1 MNLQEIFHREIYVR
15 GFTFI
20 ELMLVI
26 ALVTIIGVF
35 ITPIGLSYYHS
46 QLLNETSDGLVS
58 ALRQAQSFA
67 YTGRHNHA
75 FGVFVTADAYTVFEG
90 DTYASRI
97 TSEDMIFPIA
107 STVTVTGLQEIVFS
121 EMNGTPRT
129 TGIITVVSG
138 NKMSEIN
145 ILPSGNIEQ

>member
-1 MNLQEIFHREIYVR
+1 MNLQETSHREIYIR

-26 ALVTIIGVF
+26 ALITIIGVF
-35 ITPIGLSYYHS
+35 IAPIGLSYYQS

-58 ALRQAQSFA
+58 ALRQAESFA

-75 FGVFVTADAYTVFEG
+75 FGVFITADTYTVFEG

-97 TSEDMIFPIA
+97 TSEDMVFPIA
-107 STVTVTGLQEIVFS
+107 STVTVSGLQEIVFS
-121 EMNGTPRT
+121 EMSGTPRA
-129 TGIITVVSG
+129 TGMVTVVSG
-138 NKMSEIN
+138 NKMSQIVV
-145 ILPSGNIEQ
+145 LPSGIIER

>member
-1 MNLQEIFHREIYVR
+1 MNLLETSHREIYAR

-26 ALVTIIGVF
+26 ALITLIGAF
-35 ITPIGLSYYHS
+35 IAPVGLSYYQS

-75 FGVFVTADAYTVFEG
+75 FGVFVTADAYTIFEG

-97 TSEDMIFPIA
+97 ISEDMIFPIA
-107 STVTVTGLQEIVFS
+107 STVTVSGLQEIVFS
-121 EMNGTPRT
+121 EMSGIPRA
-129 TGIITVVSG
+129 TGVVTAVSG
-138 NKMSEIN
+138 NKMSHID
-145 ILPSGNIEQ
+145 ILPSGNIER